1 MTKSA
6 SEALPEVDLPPSA
19 SALSQLN
26 LALAAR
32 VTDPENA
39 FVRGAVIQ
47 RFEFT
52 YELAVKTLR
61 RYLRSISATNDEVDE
76 LSFRDLLRRA
86 GDFKLIDGNPLDWL
100 DFRQA
105 RTDTVH
111 TYNELRAIE
120 VAAAAKPFAQAAR
133 ALLAN
138 LQKRTEA

>member
-1 MTKSA
+1 MTRSA
-6 SEALPEVDLPPSA
+6 SDDLPEVDLTPFA

-26 LALAAR
+26 VALAAR
-32 VTDPENA
+32 VSDPENA
-39 FVRGAVIQ
+39 FVRDAVIQ

-61 RYLRSISATNDEVDE
+61 RYLRSIAASNDEVDE

-86 GDFKLIDGNPLDWL
+86 ADFKLIGGDPLDWL

-105 RTDTVH
+105 RSDTVH

-120 VAAAAKPFAQAAR
+120 VAAAAKSFAGAAR

-138 LQKRTEA
+138 LQKRTQG